1 MISQKALK
9 MERTCV
15 HIFSGNKENGS
26 EVLDESGRVGCS
38 SPQAMSQESGRE
50 RKKQWGGGMEMGVGA
65 NGDVLDYAR
74 TERLP

>member
-26 EVLDESGRVGCS
+26 EVPDEEGRVGCS
-38 SPQAMSQESGRE
+38 SPQAMSQESGQE
-50 RKKQWGGGMEMGVGA
+50 RKKTMEWW
-65 NGDVLDYAR
+65 NGDGSRGQISRDYAR